1 MNNRKQYYLAIISI
15 WAITLLPFMYYA
27 YMQVQENMIVD
38 QYLSSA
44 KLVGLPISKE
54 TAVRVSNQV
63 RKDFN
68 INESSFGTLNLA
80 ERPFLREDVG
90 FLLTHKEGVCGE
102 GTRVIVN
109 LLNRL
114 GFDAT
119 RITLYNKQ
127 LQSAHTL
134 VSVLIDENEF
144 FVDSINSSAEVN
156 KLLVN
161 TDISTNDFNFLHYT
175 DNLSKRREFVKS
187 SHIDKPEEYVKF
199 FNNYWLYSYEATPYS
214 KLLIKVGFDMKVLN
228 FDRPNHWLSLI
239 AEKPNSVML
248 LVTFMASIVAMYL
261 LLKFRIISTIFR
273 RRKPA

>member
-1 MNNRKQYYLAIISI
+1 
-15 WAITLLPFMYYA
+15 
-27 YMQVQENMIVD
+27 MQVQENTIVD
-38 QYLSSA
+38 EYLSSA
-44 KLVGLPISKE
+44 KLVGLTISKE
-54 TAVRVSNQV
+54 TAVHVSNKV

-68 INESSFGTLNLA
+68 TNESSFGTLNLE

-102 GTRVIVN
+102 GARVIVN

-144 FVDSINSSAEVN
+144 FIDSINSSAEVN

-161 TDISTNDFNFLHYT
+161 TDISPNDFNFLHYT
-175 DNLSKRREFVKS
+175 DKLSKRREFVKS
-187 SHIDKPEEYVKF
+187 NHIDQPKEYVNF

-214 KLLIKVGFDMKVLN
+214 KLLTKAGFDVKVLN

-248 LVTFMASIVAMYL
+248 FVTFMVSIVTMYL
-261 LLKFRIISTIFR
+261 LLQFRIISTIFR
-273 RRKPA
+273 RNKTSLTSK